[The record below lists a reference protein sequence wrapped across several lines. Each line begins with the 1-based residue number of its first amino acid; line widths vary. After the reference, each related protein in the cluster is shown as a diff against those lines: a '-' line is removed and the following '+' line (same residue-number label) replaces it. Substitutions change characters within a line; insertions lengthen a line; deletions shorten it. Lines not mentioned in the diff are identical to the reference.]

1 MQQQALKSS
10 HIPTK
15 KKKKRHATPHPS
27 ILGMFAFL
35 LGDAAAW
42 VP

>member
-15 KKKKRHATPHPS
+15 KKKNATPHPS